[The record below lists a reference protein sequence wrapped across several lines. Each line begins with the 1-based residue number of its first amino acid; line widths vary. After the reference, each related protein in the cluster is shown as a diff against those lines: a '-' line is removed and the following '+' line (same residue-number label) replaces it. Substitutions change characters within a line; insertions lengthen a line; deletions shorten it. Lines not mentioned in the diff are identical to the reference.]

1 MCVHVCASVCVR
13 VCVFLAKV
21 RRGNLPNS
29 SKRDSTKLGPECRS
43 AVFTYR
49 KETSFAERGGHTSE
63 ERRLPHLFRVLCMA
77 TVIAISASTHKGI
90 QKSRLLQASSGLVRK
105 KGSSEEEPLF
115 LPPRPHPNDL
125 VRQQV
130 TFCLRRV

>member
-1 MCVHVCASVCVR
+1 M
-13 VCVFLAKV
+13 FLAKV

-49 KETSFAERGGHTSE
+49 KETSFAEGGGHASE
-63 ERRLPHLFRVLCMA
+63 ERRLPHLFLVLCTA

-90 QKSRLLQASSGLVRK
+90 QKSRLLQASSGLARK
-105 KGSSEEEPLF
+105 KGSSEEEPLS